1 MKSLAIHRAPAV
13 SFSLKIFTEVVK
25 GFHTFRRVL
34 PTLYCLELKRIG
46 ISGEPQIV
54 QPPNAVGN
62 SLSPKESAMSYFPG
76 MQKGNLDS
84 VKADEHGKIKK
95 ETVGLQGVSVTR
107 VTFGVGAKWSNDLKE
122 YAGTNS
128 CQLPHV
134 ALVLSGTLRVVM
146 DDGSQQDFSKND
158 VMLLPPG
165 HDAWSVGNEPCV
177 FVEFSRGNDYYEGDH
192 SH

>member
-1 MKSLAIHRAPAV
+1 
-13 SFSLKIFTEVVK
+13 
-25 GFHTFRRVL
+25 
-34 PTLYCLELKRIG
+34 
-46 ISGEPQIV
+46 
-54 QPPNAVGN
+54 
-62 SLSPKESAMSYFPG
+62 MSYFPD

-84 VKADEHGKIKK
+84 AKPDVHGRIKK
-95 ETVGLQGVSVTR
+95 ETVALQGVSVTR
-107 VTFGVGAKWSNDLKE
+107 VTFDVGAKWSNDLKE
-122 YAGTNS
+122 YAGTKS

-177 FVEFSRGNDYYEGDH
+177 FVEFSRGNDYYIADH
-192 SH
+192 GH